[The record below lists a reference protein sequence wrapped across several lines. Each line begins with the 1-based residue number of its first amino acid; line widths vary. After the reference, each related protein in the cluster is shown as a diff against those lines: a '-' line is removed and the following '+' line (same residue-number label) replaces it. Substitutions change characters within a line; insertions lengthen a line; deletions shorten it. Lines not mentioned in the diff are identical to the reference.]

1 MFLFGGRRLPSQ
13 LLVGLEG
20 SGVAA
25 WIVEALR
32 VGYRIPFDRRPPLS
46 ERPLSLPAY
55 SRQPIKGV
63 ALTQELQTLLRK
75 GTVEPAPQSP
85 GFYNRLFLVQKASG
99 SWHPIIDL
107 STLNDYVTS
116 SLSTWRLHSQ
126 SFVPFAQATGWS
138 LWICRTPT
146 CRFLFIT
153 IRVVIFASW

>member
-1 MFLFGGRRLPSQ
+1 MFLFGGRPLPSQ

-20 SGVAA
+20 SGAAA

-32 VGYRIPFDRRPPLS
+32 VGCRIPFDRRPPLS

-75 GTVEPAPQSP
+75 GAVEPAPQSP